1 MAKKPAP
8 KKPAV
13 KTKDL
18 PPKKTVKG
26 GAQISKSDLI
36 KL

>member
-1 MAKKPAP
+1 MAKKAAKPAA

-18 PPKKTVKG
+18 DTKTNPKG
-26 GAQISKSDLI
+26 GTVARRIT
-36 KL
+36 